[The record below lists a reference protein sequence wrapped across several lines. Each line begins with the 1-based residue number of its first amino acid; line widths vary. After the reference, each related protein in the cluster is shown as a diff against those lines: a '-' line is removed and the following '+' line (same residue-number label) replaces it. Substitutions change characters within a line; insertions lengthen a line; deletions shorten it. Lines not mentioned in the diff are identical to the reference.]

1 MKSIFLTL
9 SVFISINAFA
19 AINPVGK
26 FQSKHQVLAQMY
38 TNKAE
43 CVSDNGHWVKSDEMC
58 LFDTSDDAAVTKE
71 GENFKLTVTT
81 ITSNLHMC
89 EFSAPAVLVGNILV
103 SEVSV
108 DEYNSENGETIQAS
122 CIVSAEL
129 SNNGK
134 AMSITTNQKCQSF
147 CGANASLEVDLK
159 KVK

>member
-38 TNKAE
+38 TSKAE
-43 CVSDNGHWVKSDEMC
+43 CVADNGHWLKSDEMC
-58 LFDTSDDAAVTKE
+58 LFDTSDDAVVTKE

-108 DEYNSENGETIQAS
+108 DEYNSENGETTPET

-134 AMSITTNQKCQSF
+134 TMSITTNQKCQSF

>member
-19 AINPVGK
+19 AINPVGN
-26 FQSKHQVLAQMY
+26 FQNKHQVLAQMY
-38 TNKAE
+38 TNKSDCE
-43 CVSDNGHWVKSDEMC
+43 TDNGQWMKSDEMC
-58 LFDTSDDAAVTKE
+58 LFNTSDDASVTKE
-71 GENFKLTVTT
+71 GENFKLSVTT

-89 EFSAPAVLVGNILV
+89 EFSATAVLVGKTLV

-108 DEYNSENGETIQAS
+108 DEYNMENGETITTS

-129 SNNGK
+129 SKNGK